1 MPQDALETVKLRNN
15 FYRDSYRSLVVALLL
30 SLLVIAGLVTTV
42 SYLIMSKPSPK
53 YFAAT
58 NSGRM
63 IPLIPLDQPNLS
75 DANVLQWTSM
85 AVVSIYSYNYVNFR
99 QAFQNNRRFFTASG
113 WRGFFKALEDSKTM
127 KAVEDNKLMVSAV
140 LAGAPVINSEYLYK
154 GRYTWE
160 IQMPVLVTYQGSE
173 TSNQNFIITLKV
185 ERVSTLNNIYG
196 IGISEFV
203 VRRNRQA

>member
-99 QAFQNNRRFFTASG
+99 QAFQN
-113 WRGFFKALEDSKTM
+113 
-127 KAVEDNKLMVSAV
+127 
-140 LAGAPVINSEYLYK
+140 
-154 GRYTWE
+154 
-160 IQMPVLVTYQGSE
+160 
-173 TSNQNFIITLKV
+173 
-185 ERVSTLNNIYG
+185 
-196 IGISEFV
+196 
-203 VRRNRQA
+203 